1 MFCQKINELKS
12 AGHSLV
18 YIDESGFS
26 HSMPRTH
33 GYAIKGERCYGVHD
47 WGAKGRVNVI
57 GALIDKDLVTAN
69 LFPQNINKMIFKD
82 WITEDL
88 IPKLPENS
96 VLIMD
101 NATIHKGETIKNPIE
116 ESGHMVLYLPPYS
129 PDLNPIE
136 HKWAEKKSERRKTQS
151 DVEELFKNENCNQ
164 FKCV

>member
-1 MFCQKINELKS
+1 
-12 AGHSLV
+12 
-18 YIDESGFS
+18 
-26 HSMPRTH
+26 MPRTH

-57 GALIDKDLVTAN
+57 GALIGKDLVTAN

-101 NATIHKGETIKNPIE
+101 NATIHKGETIKNP
-116 ESGHMVLYLPPYS
+116 M
-129 PDLNPIE
+129 
-136 HKWAEKKSERRKTQS
+136 
-151 DVEELFKNENCNQ
+151 
-164 FKCV
+164 